1 MAAPPA
7 AGRDTRRWLTPAL
20 CALFFGSGFAALIYQ
35 VVWLRSFSL
44 VFGVTVYAAST
55 VLAGFMAGLALGSYA
70 AGRLAGRLRRP
81 LVAFALAELGVGLTA
96 LLVPVA
102 MRVLERGYLALNPL
116 LPESF
121 AVVTAV
127 RFVLAFAVLVVPT
140 SLMGATLPLLV
151 RAVGPTAGLGST
163 IAALYATNTAGAI
176 AGALTAAFYLVP
188 SLGLTRASMAAAM
201 LNVLAAGLAVVLA
214 RRIGAP
220 AAAAAAS
227 PPVAT
232 AGVDETTRRVVL
244 TVFLVSGVSSLALEV
259 IWFRVLILQLRPTAY
274 AFAIMLAAVL
284 CGISAGSYAVTPWL
298 ERRLPWLAVLSA
310 IQLAVALVAVLSL
323 NFQAAATWVQ
333 DGVAPLLG
341 AAGIDPY
348 VWPLIGTSLTAIL
361 PTALLLGAAFPI
373 GLRLWVSD
381 PSRAS
386 EQVSVFYALNVCGA
400 IVGPLLA
407 GFLLLPWLGSRS
419 ALIAV
424 SALVLLSSM
433 ALASRLWSS
442 WPNAAGFLI
451 IVGPV
456 AFVMASLNVAGPFDA
471 GRGLGRAE
479 RLLWVAEGVQTTV
492 SVVQRRTGE
501 RVLYLNGTHQAGDA
515 HGTVFTHHRIGA
527 LPMMLHP
534 DPRRVLVVGLGGGAT
549 AGAAARFPG
558 AEVDVIELS
567 SEVVRAAPF
576 FGAVNFDLLTRP
588 NVHLRVDDARNFL
601 LTTRRKYDVVT
612 ADLIIPIHA
621 GSAAVY
627 SKEYFELVRRA
638 LAPEGVVMQWIAA
651 DSAFE
656 YRLLLRTFLSVFPD
670 TTAWAEGSLLAG
682 RLKPLQFSASRFEQR
697 RQDAAFRSVFD
708 WDLATIRRLYFTG
721 PDTLRALASDGPL
734 LTDDRPLIEYFL
746 SLPRNDPGFDPKT
759 VQGRFED
766 VLVP

>member
-1 MAAPPA
+1 VAAPPA

-55 VLAGFMAGLALGSYA
+55 VLAGFMAGLAIGSYA
-70 AGRLAGRLRRP
+70 AGRLGGRLRRP

-102 MRVLERGYLALNPL
+102 MRMLERGYLVLHPL

-201 LNVLAAGLAVVLA
+201 LNVLAAGAAVALAG
-214 RRIGAP
+214 RIGAP
-220 AAAAAAS
+220 PPAAAAS

-298 ERRLPWLAVLSA
+298 ARRLPWLAVLSA

-323 NFQAAATWVQ
+323 SFQAGATWVQ
-333 DGVAPLLG
+333 DGVAALLG
-341 AAGIDPY
+341 AAGVNPY
-348 VWPLIGTSLTAIL
+348 VWPLIGASLIAIL

-381 PSRAS
+381 PSKAS

-424 SALVLLSSM
+424 SALALLNSL

-442 WPNAAGFLI
+442 WPNAAGFLTL
-451 IVGPV
+451 VGPV
-456 AFVMASLNVAGPFDA
+456 AFVMASLNAAGPFEA
-471 GRGLGRAE
+471 GRGLGSE

-515 HGTVFTHHRIGA
+515 PGTAFTHHRIGA
-527 LPMMLHP
+527 LPMMIHP

-558 AEVDVIELS
+558 AQVDVIELS
-567 SEVVRAAPF
+567 SDVVRAAPF

-588 NVHLRVDDARNFL
+588 NVHMRVDDARNFL
-601 LTTRRKYDVVT
+601 LTTRRKYDVVM

-627 SKEYFELVRRA
+627 SVEYFELVRRA
-638 LAPEGVVMQWIAA
+638 LAPEGVVMQWIVA

-656 YRLLLRTFLSVFPD
+656 YRLLLRTFLSVFPE
-670 TTAWAEGSLLAG
+670 TTAWAEGSLVAG
-682 RLKPLQFSASRFEQR
+682 RLTPLQFSASRFEQR

-708 WDLATIRRLYFTG
+708 WDLATIRRLYFAG
-721 PDTLRALASDGPL
+721 PDLLRAVAGDGPL

-746 SLPRNDPGFDPKT
+746 SLPRNDPGFDPTT
-759 VQGRFED
+759 VQGPFED

>member
-1 MAAPPA
+1 
-7 AGRDTRRWLTPAL
+7 
-20 CALFFGSGFAALIYQ
+20 
-35 VVWLRSFSL
+35 
-44 VFGVTVYAAST
+44 
-55 VLAGFMAGLALGSYA
+55 
-70 AGRLAGRLRRP
+70 
-81 LVAFALAELGVGLTA
+81 
-96 LLVPVA
+96 
-102 MRVLERGYLALNPL
+102 
-116 LPESF
+116 
-121 AVVTAV
+121 
-127 RFVLAFAVLVVPT
+127 
-140 SLMGATLPLLV
+140 
-151 RAVGPTAGLGST
+151 
-163 IAALYATNTAGAI
+163 
-176 AGALTAAFYLVP
+176 
-188 SLGLTRASMAAAM
+188 MAAAT
-201 LNVLAAGLAVVLA
+201 LNGLAAGLAVALSGRLRA
-214 RRIGAP
+214 LTATR
-220 AAAAAAS
+220 AAAS

-232 AGVDETTRRVVL
+232 AGADDPTRRVVL
-244 TVFLVSGVSSLALEV
+244 AVFLVSGVCSLALEV

-310 IQLAVALVAVLSL
+310 IQLAIALVAVLSL
-323 NFQAAATWVQ
+323 SFQP
-333 DGVAPLLG
+333 VAEWMRPGLG
-341 AAGIDPY
+341 PVLDAVGIDPY
-348 VWPLIGTSLTAIL
+348 VWPLISVSLVAIL
-361 PTALLLGAAFPI
+361 PTSLLLGAAFPI

-424 SALVLLSSM
+424 SALALFSSM

-442 WPNAAGFLI
+442 WPNAAGFLTL
-451 IVGPV
+451 VGPV
-456 AFVMASLNVAGPFDA
+456 AFVMASLNAAGPFDA
-471 GRGLGRAE
+471 VRGLGGRAE

-558 AEVDVIELS
+558 AQVDVIELS
-567 SEVVRAAPF
+567 SEVVHAAPF

-627 SKEYFELVRRA
+627 SREYFELVRRA

-651 DSAFE
+651 DSDFE
-656 YRLLLRTFLSVFPD
+656 YRLLLRTFLSVFPE

-682 RLKPLQFSASRFEQR
+682 RLTPLRFSARRFEER
-697 RQDAAFRSVFD
+697 RQDAAFRAVFD
-708 WDLATIRRLYFTG
+708 WDLAAIRRLYLAG
-721 PDTLRALASDGPL
+721 PDVLKSFAGEGPL

-746 SLPRNDPGFDPKT
+746 SLPRKETGPDPKT
-759 VQGRFED
+759 MPGRFED